1 MFRVLFGIFVLLHGL
16 VHLWYVTLSQRWVE
30 FQAEMGWSGESWL
43 LTPLLGDAATQ
54 AVATVLYVLATLG
67 FVAGAVGVFAG
78 QAWWRPLVVGSA
90 AFSALVIL
98 VFWDGG
104 LQMIVEKGLAG
115 FLINV
120 AILVALLLFDWPSF

>member
-43 LTPLLGDAATQ
+43 LTPLLGDAATR

-67 FVAGAVGVFAG
+67 FVAGAIGVLAG

-90 AFSALVIL
+90 AFSAAIIL

-120 AILVALLLFDWPSF
+120 ALLVALLIFDWPSF